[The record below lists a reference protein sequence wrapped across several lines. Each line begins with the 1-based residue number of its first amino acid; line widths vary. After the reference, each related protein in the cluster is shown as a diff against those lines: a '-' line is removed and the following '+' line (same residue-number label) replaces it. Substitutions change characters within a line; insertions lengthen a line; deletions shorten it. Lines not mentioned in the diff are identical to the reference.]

1 MKNGARFK
9 AVVAA
14 ALLGLLLLSGCT
26 PQRGEQTIE
35 IRLGEVARTVFYA
48 PQYVALSQG
57 MFAQEGLDVQL
68 ATIPGGTRR

>member
-1 MKNGARFK
+1 MKNGARCK

-26 PQRGEQTIE
+26 PKGGEQTIE

-68 ATIPGGTRR
+68 ATIPGVTRR